1 MEPNATNP
9 RQTLEIP
16 ELSAETGSPGVRADE
31 ENDWNKENA
40 AFVAAYNALIEAE
53 GVALKEYRLF

>member
-1 MEPNATNP
+1 MEPNDTNR

-16 ELSAETGSPGVRADE
+16 NPSAQTDSPDVRAEE

-40 AFVAAYNALIEAE
+40 AFVAVYNALIEAE
-53 GVALKEYRLF
+53 GVALEEYRLF